1 MRRYHEQNHS
11 RVDTLAPSGGAHYPE
26 EQTAFVRDVLD
37 RIGDKW
43 SVLVICRL
51 GERPHRFNELRRAA
65 TGITQRMLA
74 STLRG
79 LERDG
84 VVSRTV
90 HPTTPPRV
98 EYALT
103 GAGRSL
109 LSIVQDLCNWTDEHL
124 GSIRAARQAYDQR
137 LAEASADES
146 ALTTR

>member
-1 MRRYHEQNHS
+1 MRRYHEGNHPGGEAHS
-11 RVDTLAPSGGAHYPE
+11 RSGESGYPQEQSVLA
-26 EQTAFVRDVLD
+26 RDVLD

-51 GERPHRFNELRRAA
+51 GDHPYRFNELRRAA
-65 TGITQRMLA
+65 TGITQRMLS

-103 GAGRSL
+103 RAGRSL

-137 LAEASADES
+137 QAEASADES

>member
-1 MRRYHEQNHS
+1 MRRYHEGNHS
-11 RVDTLAPSGGAHYPE
+11 HLGTHARSGGAHYSDE
-26 EQTAFVRDVLD
+26 RGAFVRNVLD

-65 TGITQRMLA
+65 TGITQRMLT

-103 GAGRSL
+103 GAGQSL

-124 GSIRAARQAYDQR
+124 GSIRAARQAYHQR
-137 LAEASADES
+137 QAESLADDS

>member
-1 MRRYHEQNHS
+1 MRRYHEGNHS
-11 RVDTLAPSGGAHYPE
+11 RVDTLARSGGAHRGG
-26 EQTAFVRDVLD
+26 EQAAFARDVLD

-65 TGITQRMLA
+65 AGITQRMLT

-103 GAGRSL
+103 GAGQSL

-124 GSIRAARQAYDQR
+124 GSIRAARHAYDQR
-137 LAEASADES
+137 LAESFVGEGTP
-146 ALTTR
+146 TTR

>member
-1 MRRYHEQNHS
+1 MRRYHEKNHS
-11 RVDTLAPSGGAHYPE
+11 HIDTHARSDGAHHPE
-26 EQTAFVRDVLD
+26 EQAAFVRDVLD

-51 GERPHRFNELRRAA
+51 GERPYRFNELRRAA
-65 TGITQRMLA
+65 AGITQRMLT

-103 GAGRSL
+103 SAGQSL
-109 LSIVQDLCNWTDEHL
+109 LSIVQDLCDWTDDHL
-124 GSIRAARQAYDQR
+124 GSIRAARHAYDQR
-137 LAEASADES
+137 VAESFAGES
-146 ALTTR
+146 TPTTR

>member
-1 MRRYHEQNHS
+1 MRRYHEGNHS
-11 RVDTLAPSGGAHYPE
+11 HLGTHAPSGGAHYSD
-26 EQTAFVRDVLD
+26 EQGAFVRDVLD

-51 GERPHRFNELRRAA
+51 GERAYRFNELRRAA
-65 TGITQRMLA
+65 TGITQRMLT

-103 GAGRSL
+103 RAGRSL

-137 LAEASADES
+137 LAESFADES
-146 ALTTR
+146 TPTTR